1 MYRINSKANPKIYDL
16 SENCKT
22 AESPKLLPIIIL
34 IFHQQILIPTTGQE
48 LIQLKCGNSIWTLNS
63 GEAFIF
69 SLDL

>member
-1 MYRINSKANPKIYDL
+1 MYRIKSKANPKIYDL

-22 AESPKLLPIIIL
+22 AEAPKLLPIIIL
-34 IFHQQILIPTTGQE
+34 IFHQQIHIPTTGQE
-48 LIQLKCGNSIWTLNS
+48 LIRLKCGNSIWTFNS

>member
-1 MYRINSKANPKIYDL
+1 MYRIKSKTNPKIYDL
-16 SENCKT
+16 PENCKT
-22 AESPKLLPIIIL
+22 AEAPKLLPIIIL

-48 LIQLKCGNSIWTLNS
+48 LTQLKCGNSIWTFNS